1 MAEGKLIV
9 EGLGQP
15 SNFEAARAFA
25 EFGLAEQAAGR
36 RESASGPG
44 SMLEAARPCLE
55 LLDQTIR
62 ELAISSIVDMGCGD
76 WNWMHRARWYSEGW
90 PVRYVGWEAHPDLV
104 DGLNRSFARPG
115 VGFTLTDATQA
126 ELSPVDLVICR
137 DILFHM
143 PVKMARKL
151 VKKIRANARYL
162 LTTTYPAM
170 AENEGPAVYLPIPG
184 WGFYPIN
191 MDIAP
196 FGLEPFKVASV
207 EEPLCSS
214 GAAARWLSL
223 YRFERPA

>member
-1 MAEGKLIV
+1 MTEGKLIV

-25 EFGLAEQAAGR
+25 EFGLTEQAAGR

-44 SMLEAARPCLE
+44 SMLQAARPCLE

-62 ELAISSIVDMGCGD
+62 DLAISSIVDMGCGD
-76 WNWMHRARWYSEGW
+76 WNWMHQARWFGEGW
-90 PVRYVGWEAHPDLV
+90 PVRYCGWEAHEELV
-104 DGLNRSFARPG
+104 ERLNRTYARPG
-115 VGFTLTDATQA
+115 VDFTLTDATQA
-126 ELSPVDLVICR
+126 ELPSVDLVICR

-143 PVKMARKL
+143 PMKMARKL

-170 AENEGPAVYLPIPG
+170 TENEGPSVYLPIPG

-196 FGLEPFKVASV
+196 FGLEPFKIAGV
-207 EEPLCSS
+207 EEPLCGSD
-214 GAAARWLSL
+214 GMARHVGL
-223 YRFERPA
+223 YRFEQPA